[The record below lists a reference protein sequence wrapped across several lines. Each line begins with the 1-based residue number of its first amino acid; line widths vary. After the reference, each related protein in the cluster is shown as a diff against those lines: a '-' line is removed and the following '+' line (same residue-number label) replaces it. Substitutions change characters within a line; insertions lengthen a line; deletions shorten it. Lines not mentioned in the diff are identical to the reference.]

1 MCLSYWP
8 LAVPQHRTPRVRSW
22 SHDWSRHSKT
32 WNWPGPC
39 SFVQYSLDKCGLVDW
54 PRDSSMRRA
63 GRVPR
68 FSDRIRSPRL
78 RHQAHESP
86 LCFVQQSWSWTSP
99 MGVTTT
105 SVPDSSCWSSIQP
118 PVGSIYQS
126 FGLDADRHYE
136 GERRCVSEPSS

>member
-22 SHDWSRHSKT
+22 SHDWSRHSQT
-32 WNWPGPC
+32 WNWPGQC
-39 SFVQYSLDKCGLVDW
+39 SFVQALPGTCGHVDW
-54 PRDSSMRRA
+54 LRVSSMRRG
-63 GRVPR
+63 GRVRR
-68 FSDRIRSPRL
+68 FFTGIRSRL
-78 RHQAHESP
+78 VQAREST
-86 LCFVQQSWSWTSP
+86 LCFAQQSWSWTSP

>member
-8 LAVPQHRTPRVRSW
+8 LAVPQHRVPRVHSW

-32 WNWPGPC
+32 WIWPGPS
-39 SFVQYSLDKCGLVDW
+39 SFVQAWLDKYGLVDW
-54 PRDSSMRRA
+54 RRDSSMRQGGSMR
-63 GRVPR
+63 R
-68 FSDRIRSPRL
+68 FFTGIRSRRL
-78 RHQAHESP
+78 QAREST

-99 MGVTTT
+99 MGVTTP

-118 PVGSIYQS
+118 PVGSIYPS